1 MHAESFTRA
10 RVGNP
15 WCLVKNSTR
24 REELDVR
31 PLNIY
36 IIFAHVVGH
45 AQDLCLLIVS
55 MRKLQVNFELH
66 EYHYHYNRVQ
76 LSPVR
81 SVGSEFSSTRT

>member
-1 MHAESFTRA
+1 MLVWATLVSGEKLDWEGGAGRTPTR
-10 RVGNP
+10 
-15 WCLVKNSTR
+15 
-24 REELDVR
+24 
-31 PLNIY
+31 Y
-36 IIFAHVVGH
+36 FFAHVVGR

-81 SVGSEFSSTRT
+81 SVGSRSPSTRT